1 MSHGERKIP
10 ITQAQPN
17 KEEARIQDFLKWVRV
32 LASLLPPS
40 FMRGSEFGG
49 LFNGALSWVGLN
61 IGAPTL

>member
-10 ITQAQPN
+10 ITQAQN